1 MNEKQLKSSFT
12 FNQVVKL
19 LPLFSCSRFLFLFY
33 FSTFLFRLNAW
44 VRVFLSLPSFL
55 RMIFRLHS
63 ETMVNEFFFYI
74 NNHKIKYWQN
84 MSLASLNRCFQRNN
98 VILIWQNFCV
108 WIAFFTAS
116 IIISVLFF
124 FALAKSNLLPSAL
137 IGLVRSNWTLD
148 VPILSCGYKNES
160 NKKKLSSFL
169 LVF

>member
-124 FALAKSNLLPSAL
+124 LHWPNPICCRLHWSAL
-137 IGLVRSNWTLD
+137 FDPIELWTCRFLVAVIKMNR
-148 VPILSCGYKNES
+148 IKKNYHR
-160 NKKKLSSFL
+160 FY
-169 LVF
+169 